1 MKSLK
6 ALFLLVLFLG
16 LVCVVAGLIV
26 LSHHEGVEAQPPK
39 PAQAGPQPAVSHART
54 SEMTP
59 LTDAPVITTLP
70 AANRQHPASAKPNG
84 PAKSNNSGTSATANT
99 GAPAKGALKDPAA
112 RVALAWVGVDPAAEA
127 YWYEAINDPN
137 LPPNERKDLI
147 EDLNEDGLSDPK
159 HPTVDDLPLIVSR
172 LFLIEAARPEAMDQV
187 NADAFQ
193 EAYKDLVN
201 LANLAMGGG
210 EPVR

>member
-26 LSHHEGVEAQPPK
+26 LNRHEGMEAQPPK
-39 PAQAGPQPAVSHART
+39 PAQARPQPAVSHART

-59 LTDAPVITTLP
+59 LTDEPAITTQP
-70 AANRQHPASAKPNG
+70 PGTTQAPASAKASG
-84 PAKSNNSGTSATANT
+84 PTKRNESGTATRANT
-99 GAPAKGALKDPAA
+99 GARAKEALKDPTA
-112 RVALAWVGVDPAAEA
+112 RLALAWVGTDPAAEA

-147 EDLNEDGLSDPK
+147 EDLNEDGLADPK
-159 HPTVDDLPLIVSR
+159 HPTADDLPLIVRR
-172 LFLIEAARPEAMDQV
+172 LSIIETAGPAAMDQV